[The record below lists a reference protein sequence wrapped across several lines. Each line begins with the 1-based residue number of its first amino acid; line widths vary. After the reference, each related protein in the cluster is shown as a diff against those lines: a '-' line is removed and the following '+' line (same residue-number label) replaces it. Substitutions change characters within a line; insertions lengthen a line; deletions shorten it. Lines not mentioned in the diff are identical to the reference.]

1 MNLWIDPGEVTARV
15 GERGKIIRVTR
26 EDAIW
31 PYIPSDPHANP
42 CSMHAI
48 PFPVHVIPFPMH
60 AIPFALQRLFIP
72 TTFQIPFQRVLI

>member
-1 MNLWIDPGEVTARV
+1 MEPNQLALPVEMNLWIDPGEVTARI
-15 GERGKIIRVTR
+15 GERGKIFRVTR

-42 CSMHAI
+42 C
-48 PFPVHVIPFPMH
+48 PMH